1 MRPFQLFASMP
12 PEQFRGFLDALKEKA
27 PGAYVQALGLT
38 AGVLK
43 ARPVFLQRQPAE
55 RRAELVRKALARVMS
70 NPIAE
75 EMLAVYFLECR
86 NEVLVEWLDGLGLE
100 HEKGT
105 LNGDDAPPEPPA
117 AKLAEARRSL
127 PQERQGRRPRRP
139 RAAAPGVRGA
149 DVDRLAGAGQ
159 AARGLSARNEN
170 APASFLA
177 GARRFGIALRDQPLN
192 IFSIAFISSAMLSGM
207 M

>member
-1 MRPFQLFASMP
+1 MRPFQLFAAMP

-43 ARPVFLQRQPAE
+43 ARPVFLQRQPPE

-86 NEVLVEWLDGLGLE
+86 NDVLVEWLDGLGLK

-105 LNGDDAPPEPPA
+105 LEGEEAPPEPPA
-117 AKLAEARRSL
+117 AKLSEALEAFRKNAKDDD
-127 PQERQGRRPRRP
+127 
-139 RAAAPGVRGA
+139 RADRELLLKAFAAQTSIDWPEL
-149 DVDRLAGAGQ
+149 DKLLA
-159 AARGLSARNEN
+159 S
-170 APASFLA
+170 
-177 GARRFGIALRDQPLN
+177 
-192 IFSIAFISSAMLSGM
+192 
-207 M
+207 